1 MVLLRVGTRKRC
13 VGDSVLVSL
22 ASTDKSESCGVRHG
36 DLDAKKP

>member
-1 MVLLRVGTRKRC
+1 MLVRVGNRKRC

-22 ASTDKSESCGVRHG
+22 AASTDKSESCGARHG